1 MKTRIISP
9 LALVAGVLLS
19 GCTREDMPEGGA
31 PGDGNRVVFTLAGIT
46 PQQQNGRTRAAGDNG
61 AAKPNASAATD
72 AEKKVTSL
80 LAAAYEK
87 QPSGGMGFYR
97 AFDVTVTDDGCSFD
111 IAKDGRFDLYLVANA
126 DPTLEGAVKALN
138 AGSPVTE
145 LEELL
150 VEQAPDADNAFVMT
164 TPEVLK
170 IISYSGEVA
179 DCGEVSLRRL
189 SMRIDLL
196 NKAEGLTITKVTF
209 RNRAVKSRL
218 FTPNAMLAEPGAVE
232 DKEYPDLNLV
242 GSFDVP
248 AEYKSKIY
256 GYENL
261 SRRGEATVP
270 TLDIEYTY
278 LDQPYTH
285 TVEFLDRNDP
295 EGLAPLALKRN
306 YLYRITVGRKV
317 EPEFG
322 IEVVDWT
329 NEKSFNVDDITFQAE
344 MNAKLAI
351 NHFAGA
357 NVKTIDEAQGTVAF
371 TTADPNNTSAYVAWN
386 GKWATAV
393 YYNAADETYYRV
405 PTRDEMYLLFPD
417 ETNHVRFDEA
427 MDGTS
432 EITETLPEKLFGSKE
447 TNGGEGKSWFKNA
460 AAAVTSRA
468 DQPAYPIVYAIRF
481 KGTAQCAAY
490 RYEVKNSDQPATG
503 ELEIR
508 IKALQANSL
517 LTIGEVSDEAY
528 WGNPADGDTDAENQ
542 LVYHIAATGYKQP
555 DSESVSDK
563 GINSFFWTSTEADES
578 KAHNAGHN
586 AVAVLVDVQPKIDAG
601 TLRLVKASAEEF
613 AAIDQQRRN
622 AALKVNMFTP
632 FNVSSLDKAQ
642 KKVAFFDKLAVSA
655 DDCPVSTYFT
665 YTELQ
670 DAGLTAADAVLTDDS
685 GNEYRLPTEG
695 ELNLILPMW
704 TAPEQR
710 EQIDLENKYWG
721 VYHLWWND
729 NESTNPKKNPAT
741 DNYVMAT
748 DVSTTGWTET
758 IYLKN
763 DMDNLPD
770 KATNTGKTDGD
781 YVVKGQSWMKK
792 GAQSEMVH
800 YYLTVPDDPQKG
812 NYNIAP
818 VYGLRFKGTSQ
829 YAAYRWESC
838 QIADNPLERYLSIK
852 IKALGKDDTKT
863 TIDMVASEDFWTEG
877 SYIEFQF
884 PASGYYSSA
893 NADNPTPENITYR
906 GVVGYSWSS
915 SLWTGGSHARTL
927 NFSLNNAGVHHVV
940 PGHRFPLRLVRVQK

>member
-1 MKTRIISP
+1 MKTRIIST

-46 PQQQNGRTRAAGDNG
+46 PQQQNGRTRAASDSG
-61 AAKPNASAATD
+61 AAKPDASAATD
-72 AEKKVTSL
+72 AEKSVTSL

-126 DPTLEGAVKALN
+126 DPTLEGAVKALG

-329 NEKSFNVDDITFQAE
+329 NEESFNVDDITFQAE

-351 NHFAGA
+351 NHFAGT

-386 GKWATAV
+386 EKWATAV

-460 AAAVTSRA
+460 AVVGGSGS
-468 DQPAYPIVYAIRF
+468 PAYPIVYAIRF

-490 RYEVKNSDQPATG
+490 RYENKNSGDAANG

-517 LTIGEVSDEAY
+517 LTIGEVADEAY

-542 LVYHIAATGYKQP
+542 LVYHIPATGYKQP
-555 DSESVSDK
+555 GHEDIGSQGS
-563 GINSFFWTSTEADES
+563 NSFFWTSTEADES
-578 KAHNAGHN
+578 KAHSAGHN
-586 AVAVLVDVQPKIDAG
+586 VNEILMTSYSKVAAG
-601 TLRLVKASAEEF
+601 TLRLVKVSAEEF

-670 DAGLTAADAVLTDDS
+670 DAGLTKSDGTEILQDDE
-685 GNEYRLPTEG
+685 GNKYRLPTEG
-695 ELNLILPMW
+695 ELNLLLPMW
-704 TAPEQR
+704 TEAASR
-710 EQIDLENKYWG
+710 EDLGNRHWG
-721 VYHLWWND
+721 IYHPWWND
-729 NESTNPKKNPAT
+729 NISTNNPSNADANT
-741 DNYVMAT
+741 YVMS
-748 DVSTTGWTET
+748 DKVSTTGWTET
-758 IYLKN
+758 VYLKN
-763 DMDNLPD
+763 GVDNLPD
-770 KATNTGKTDGD
+770 KTTNAGETDGD
-781 YVVKGQSWMKK
+781 YIVSGKSWMKK

-800 YYLTVPDDPQKG
+800 YYKAEPDVAAKG

-818 VYGLRFKGTSQ
+818 VYGLRFQGTSQ
-829 YAAYRWESC
+829 YAAYRWEFCKLAS
-838 QIADNPLERYLSIK
+838 DPLERYLSIK
-852 IKALGKDDTKT
+852 IKALKKDDTHT
-863 TIDMVASEDFWTEG
+863 TIDDVADEAFWKEG
-877 SYIEFQF
+877 FVEFLF
-884 PASGYYSSA
+884 PASGYYA
-893 NADNPTPENITYR
+893 PAIDQPTSENISNR
-906 GVVGYSWSS
+906 GVNGTCWSS
-915 SLWTGGSHARTL
+915 SLWVKDSDSRYL
-927 NFSLNNAGVHHVV
+927 NFNLINAHV
-940 PGHRFPLRLVRVQK
+940 GHNTVGDRFPLRLVRVQK

>member
-1 MKTRIISP
+1 MKTRIIST
-9 LALVAGVLLS
+9 LALMAGVLLS

-46 PQQQNGRTRAAGDNG
+46 PQQQNGRTRAAGDSG
-61 AAKPNASAATD
+61 AAKPDASAATD

-126 DPTLEGAVKALN
+126 DPTLEGAVKALG
-138 AGSPVTE
+138 AGSPVTD

-209 RNRAVKSRL
+209 RNRAVKSRRL
-218 FTPNAMLAEPGAVE
+218 TPHALLAAPGAVE

-386 GKWATAV
+386 EKWATAV
-393 YYNAADETYYRV
+393 YYNETDGTYYRV
-405 PTRDEMYLLFPD
+405 PTKDEMYLLFPD

-460 AAAVTSRA
+460 AVVGGSGS
-468 DQPAYPIVYAIRF
+468 PAYPIVYAIRF

-490 RYEVKNSDQPATG
+490 RYENKNSGDAANG

-517 LTIGEVSDEAY
+517 LTIGEVADETY

-555 DSESVSDK
+555 GHEDIGSQGS
-563 GINSFFWTSTEADES
+563 NSFFWTSTEADES
-578 KAHNAGHN
+578 KAHSAGHN
-586 AVAVLVDVQPKIDAG
+586 VNEILMTSYPKVAAG

-632 FNVSSLDKAQ
+632 FNVSSLNKAQ
-642 KKVAFFDKLAVSA
+642 KKVAFFDKLAVA
-655 DDCPVSTYFT
+655 FAECPTDSYFT
-665 YTELQ
+665 YTQLK
-670 DAGLTAADAVLTDDS
+670 DAGVTVADAVLTDS
-685 GNEYRLPTEG
+685 EGNKYRLPTAG
-695 ELNLILPMW
+695 ELNLLIPRW
-704 TAPEQR
+704 TDVAMR
-710 EQIDLENKYWG
+710 DDLGNRHWG
-721 VYHLWWND
+721 FYHPWWND
-729 NESTNPKKNPAT
+729 NLSTNDPSNANADT
-741 DNYVMAT
+741 YVMS
-748 DVSTTGWTET
+748 DKVSTTGWTET
-758 IYLKN
+758 VYLKN
-763 DMDNLPD
+763 GVDNLPD
-770 KATNTGKTDGD
+770 KTTNAGETDGD
-781 YVVKGQSWMKK
+781 YIVSGKSWMKK

-800 YYLTVPDDPQKG
+800 YYKAEPDVEEKG

-818 VYGLRFKGTSQ
+818 VYGLRFQGTSQ
-829 YAAYRWESC
+829 YAAYRWETC
-838 QIADNPLERYLSIK
+838 QIGGNPLERYFSIK
-852 IKALGKDDTKT
+852 IKALKKDDTQT
-863 TIDMVASEDFWTEG
+863 TIDDVADEAFWIDG
-877 SYIEFQF
+877 FIEFKF
-884 PASGYYSSA
+884 PASGHYDSKVTPDTEI
-893 NADNPTPENITYR
+893 DNISYR
-906 GVVGYSWSS
+906 GVNGSCWASTLLEVS
-915 SLWTGGSHARTL
+915 GGSQAYGMHFYL
-927 NFSLNNAGVHHVV
+927 HNAFLGYKVI
-940 PGHRFPLRLVRVQK
+940 GSGFPLRLVRIQK

>member
-1 MKTRIISP
+1 MKTRIIST

-46 PQQQNGRTRAAGDNG
+46 PQQQNGRTRAAGDSG
-61 AAKPNASAATD
+61 AAKPDASAATD

-126 DPTLEGAVKALN
+126 DPTLEGAVKALG

-329 NEKSFNVDDITFQAE
+329 NEESFNVDDITFQAE

-371 TTADPNNTSAYVAWN
+371 TTADPNNTSAYIAWN
-386 GKWATAV
+386 EKWATAV
-393 YYNAADETYYRV
+393 YYNETDGTYYRV
-405 PTRDEMYLLFPD
+405 PTKDEMYLLFPD

-460 AAAVTSRA
+460 AVVGGSGS
-468 DQPAYPIVYAIRF
+468 PAYPIVYAIRF

-490 RYEVKNSDQPATG
+490 RYENKNSGDAANG

-517 LTIGEVSDEAY
+517 LTIGEVADETY

-555 DSESVSDK
+555 GHEDIGSQGS
-563 GINSFFWTSTEADES
+563 NSFFWTSTEADES
-578 KAHNAGHN
+578 KAHSAGHN
-586 AVAVLVDVQPKIDAG
+586 VNEILMTSYPKVAAG
-601 TLRLVKASAEEF
+601 TLRLVKASAEEV
-613 AAIDQQRRN
+613 AEADQARRN

-632 FNVSSLDKAQ
+632 FNAKSVDLGT
-642 KKVAFFDKLAVSA
+642 KKINSFYDKLTVSA
-655 DDCPVSTYFT
+655 DECPTDSYFT
-665 YTELQ
+665 YTELK
-670 DAGLTAADAVLTDDS
+670 DAGVTAADAVLTDDE

-695 ELNLILPMW
+695 ELNLLLPMW
-704 TAPEQR
+704 TEESDRATVHKEK
-710 EQIDLENKYWG
+710 DG
-721 VYHLWWND
+721 MYHLYWND
-729 NESTNPKKNPAT
+729 NASINTFP
-741 DNYVMAT
+741 YVT
-748 DVSTTGWTET
+748 VETPFTET

-763 DMDNLPD
+763 GVDNYPD
-770 KATNTGKTDGD
+770 QTHPDDTDSE
-781 YVVKGQSWMKK
+781 YTLKGQSQMKL
-792 GAQSEMVH
+792 GALSEMVH
-800 YYLTVPDDPQKG
+800 YYTAEPDVPEKG
-812 NYNIAP
+812 NYNIYP

-829 YAAYRWESC
+829 YAAYRWETC
-838 QIADNPLERYLSIK
+838 KIAGNPLERYFSIK

-863 TIDMVASEDFWTEG
+863 TIDMVAQEAFWKDG
-877 SYIEFQF
+877 FIEFKL
-884 PASGYYSSA
+884 PASSGYSPE
-893 NADNPTPENITYR
+893 NAGNPTSENITNR
-906 GVVGYSWSS
+906 GVYGYCWSS
-915 SLWTGGSHARTL
+915 SLWTGGSYTRFL
-927 NFSLNNAGVHHVV
+927 NFTLDNANVYRNV
-940 PGHRFPLRLVRVQK
+940 PGNRFPLRLVRVQK

>member
-1 MKTRIISP
+1 MKTRIIST
-9 LALVAGVLLS
+9 LTLVAGVLLS

-46 PQQQNGRTRAAGDNG
+46 PQQQNGRTRAAGDSG
-61 AAKPNASAATD
+61 AAKPDASAATD
-72 AEKKVTSL
+72 AEKSVTSL

-126 DPTLEGAVKALN
+126 DPTLEGAVKALD

-329 NEKSFNVDDITFQAE
+329 NEESFNVDDITFQAE

-371 TTADPNNTSAYVAWN
+371 TTADPNNSSAYVAWN
-386 GKWATAV
+386 EKWATAV
-393 YYNAADETYYRV
+393 YYNETDGTYYRV

-468 DQPAYPIVYAIRF
+468 GQPAYPIVYAIRF

-490 RYEVKNSDQPATG
+490 RYENKNSGDAANG

-517 LTIGEVSDEAY
+517 LTIGEVADEAY

-542 LVYHIAATGYKQP
+542 LVYHIPATGYKQP
-555 DSESVSDK
+555 DSEEITRL
-563 GINSFFWTSTEADES
+563 GINSFLWTSTETDES
-578 KAHNAGHN
+578 NACDAGHN
-586 AVAVLVDVQPKIDAG
+586 AEIMQLVSSCLKSSAG
-601 TLRLVKASAEEF
+601 PLRLVKASAEEV
-613 AAIDQQRRN
+613 AEADQARRN

-632 FNVSSLDKAQ
+632 FNAKSVDLGT
-642 KKVAFFDKLAVSA
+642 KKINSFYDKLTVSA
-655 DDCPVSTYFT
+655 DECPTDSYFT

-695 ELNLILPMW
+695 ELNLLLPMY
-704 TAPEQR
+704 TEPADQPD
-710 EQIDLENKYWG
+710 IDGKKG
-721 VYHLWWND
+721 RYHPWWND
-729 NESTNPKKNPAT
+729 NASTNT
-741 DNYVMAT
+741 TYVMVT
-748 DVSTTGWTET
+748 DEFTET

-763 DMDNLPD
+763 GVDNYPD
-770 KATNTGKTDGD
+770 QTHSGDTDSE
-781 YVVKGQSWMKK
+781 YTLKGQSQMKL
-792 GAQSEMVH
+792 GALSETVH
-800 YYLTVPDDPQKG
+800 YYTEEPDDPEKG
-812 NYNIAP
+812 NYNIYP

-829 YAAYRWESC
+829 YAAYRWETC
-838 QIADNPLERYLSIK
+838 KIAGNPLERYFSIK

-884 PASGYYSSA
+884 PASGYYSPA
-893 NADNPTPENITYR
+893 NADNPTSENITYR
-906 GVVGYSWSS
+906 GVNGYCWSS
-915 SLWTGGSHARTL
+915 SLWTGGSYARHL
-927 NFSLNNAGVHHVV
+927 GFGLNNANVYRNV
-940 PGHRFPLRLVRVQK
+940 PGNRFPLRLVRVKE